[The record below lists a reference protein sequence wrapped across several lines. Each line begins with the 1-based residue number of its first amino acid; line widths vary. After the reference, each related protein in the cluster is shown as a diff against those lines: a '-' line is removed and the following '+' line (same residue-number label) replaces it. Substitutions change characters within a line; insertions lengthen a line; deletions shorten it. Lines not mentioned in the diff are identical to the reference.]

1 MHAAA
6 RVDSGISIHLPSGHA
21 MDGLIL
27 AIDLGKFNSVCCWYD
42 TSTKSATLR
51 HARTI
56 RTVIGRD
63 LTRQPVLG
71 VVVTQ
76 VERNFSDEADVVLT
90 KAGPGLVCDPGGRP
104 MAVTANSR
112 VNPESSNV
120 RIATRK
126 NRRRTVR
133 GCGIIVDT
141 VHLPGGI
148 KCARTPRNLSCRR
161 VRCSVWFGRE
171 ISYLADASARFKM
184 KDEAGILALVA
195 NPAGGP

>member
-1 MHAAA
+1 
-6 RVDSGISIHLPSGHA
+6 

-42 TSTKSATLR
+42 TSTKSATFR
-51 HARTI
+51 QARST
-56 RTVIGRD
+56 RTDLGRD

-76 VERNFSDEADVVLT
+76 VERIFSNEADVVLT

-104 MAVTANSR
+104 VAVTANSR

-133 GCGIIVDT
+133 GCGIIVDE
-141 VHLPGGI
+141 VQQRGRLQGLHGSENRHAGPVCCNG
-148 KCARTPRNLSCRR
+148 
-161 VRCSVWFGRE
+161 WFG
-171 ISYLADASARFKM
+171 
-184 KDEAGILALVA
+184 
-195 NPAGGP
+195 PGPHLRHRPHQQTPHLLHSKHRSTA